1 MSRPGLEPG
10 SLSMTGSWKGYSAK
24 ELASQILIRLFKTT
38 TMRNILNFLLEV
50 KAYFLGPEYT
60 DYVFCLVANESTH
73 SDTVKG
79 D

>member
-1 MSRPGLEPG
+1 
-10 SLSMTGSWKGYSAK
+10 
-24 ELASQILIRLFKTT
+24 
-38 TMRNILNFLLEV
+38 MRNILNFLLEV